1 MATTRK
7 RAQPSEQTQAVT
19 VDSLAEFI
27 GDQQPD
33 RDRLEQ
39 ALTLAKDAALNFTGT
54 AVADTAPHPIRQGIF
69 MLAAKLLITNQ
80 LKESPATDTIP
91 LVVRYFWR
99 AADAGR
105 QSV

>member
-1 MATTRK
+1 
-7 RAQPSEQTQAVT
+7 
-19 VDSLAEFI
+19 LAEFI

-39 ALTLAKDAALNFTGT
+39 ALTIAKDAAFNFTGI
-54 AVADTAPHPIRQGIF
+54 AVGDTAPHPIRQGIL
-69 MLAAKLLITNQ
+69 MLAAKLLITKQ
-80 LKESPATDTIP
+80 LDESPATDTIP

-99 AADAGR
+99 AAGAGR

>member
-7 RAQPSEQTQAVT
+7 RAQLPEPAQAVSIN
-19 VDSLAEFI
+19 SLAEFI

-33 RDRLEQ
+33 RDRLEK

-54 AVADTAPHPIRQGIF
+54 AVGDTAPHPIRQGIF

-80 LKESPATDTIP
+80 LEESPATDTIP

-99 AADAGR
+99 AAGAGS